1 MFSRETIMFLLDLGV
16 RGLAIVVFTV
26 GLYLVRKYN
35 LEKWVT
41 IAVNAAESLYNMPG
55 MGAEKKKWVSE
66 FISQKLKYSISAEE
80 LEALVEAAVTELN
93 KFKK

>member
-1 MFSRETIMFLLDLGV
+1 MLSRETIMFLLDLGV
-16 RGLAIVVFTV
+16 RGLAIVIFSV

-55 MGAEKKKWVSE
+55 MGETKKQWVLE
-66 FISQKLKYSISAEE
+66 FISEKLKYSVSAQE
-80 LEALVEAAVTELN
+80 LEALIEAAVTELN